1 MITWQNTITGKTGTV
16 ADMETFNRLQKFV
29 GGGLKVLKQTSPETD
44 DLVNSVIEDAP
55 KKDKRHEVEET
66 TETVNPSSDEAE
78 TE

>member
-1 MITWQNTITGKTGTV
+1 MVTWQNTITGKTGTV
-16 ADMETFNRLQKFV
+16 ADIKAFKRLQKFV

-55 KKDKRHEVEET
+55 KKDKRRKAEET
-66 TETVNPSSDEAE
+66 AETVNPSSDEAE